1 MCNLKCSY
9 IYCNFAL
16 CIKRKTSARE
26 QIYGA
31 SIFACKSAEYTRA
44 VQMENNWRLRLC
56 IMRAACIHLSYNVA
70 ESCYVN
76 VKEVLPND
84 IRNTIGKQFENGLGS
99 SLSAWNVWPVIL
111 YCAYIWSCVAY
122 TFATE
127 GNWKFASK
135 RLHIMFRTYIYTV

>member
-1 MCNLKCSY
+1 MHKQKS
-9 IYCNFAL
+9 
-16 CIKRKTSARE
+16 SARE

-31 SIFACKSAEYTRA
+31 SVFACKSA

-56 IMRAACIHLSYNVA
+56 IMRAACIHLSYIVA

-99 SLSAWNVWPVIL
+99 SLSA
-111 YCAYIWSCVAY
+111 
-122 TFATE
+122 
-127 GNWKFASK
+127 
-135 RLHIMFRTYIYTV
+135 